1 MTRDA
6 IQSRY
11 RALRAISMA
20 HHGAVLRHLSRA
32 AVMKEAR
39 SLGLVRGQTL
49 VADSEDELTL
59 AFDLAIYT
67 ARPGRSSAL
76 DRYAR
81 VARLAAGSDEAQVL
95 DAMRAA
101 RFSIWRIERKHETAG
116 LMVSDMC
123 RETEGWLMDEGLEAG
138 AEPGWTFAMRLC
150 QPDAFLMT
158 SGIVVPVDQ
167 EIMEQVA
174 EATAVCDFATVAGAA
189 DDPRFAA
196 AIYRVAVASGV
207 MEAGTAE

>member
-1 MTRDA
+1 MTREA

-11 RALRAISMA
+11 RALRAINIA
-20 HHGAVLRHLSRA
+20 HHSAVLRHLSRA
-32 AVMKEAR
+32 ALMKEAR

-59 AFDLAIYT
+59 GFDLAIYT
-67 ARPGRSSAL
+67 ARPGRSRAL

-81 VARLAAGSDEAQVL
+81 AARLAAGSDEARVL

-116 LMVSDMC
+116 LMVSDLV
-123 RETEGWLMDEGLEAG
+123 RESEGWLMDDGLEANVQ
-138 AEPGWTFAMRLC
+138 AGWAFAMRLC
-150 QPDAFLMT
+150 QPDAFMMT
-158 SGIVVPVDQ
+158 SGVVVPVDR
-167 EIMEQVA
+167 EILE
-174 EATAVCDFATVAGAA
+174 EAADQTTGYGFATVAEAA

-196 AIYRVAVASGV
+196 ALYRVVVASGV
-207 MEAGTAE
+207 MEAGTSE

>member
-1 MTRDA
+1 
-6 IQSRY
+6 
-11 RALRAISMA
+11 
-20 HHGAVLRHLSRA
+20 
-32 AVMKEAR
+32 MKEAR
-39 SLGLVRGQTL
+39 SLGLLRGQIL

-59 AFDLAIYT
+59 AFDLAIYS
-67 ARPGRSSAL
+67 ARPGRSCAL

-81 VARLAAGSDEAQVL
+81 AARLAAGSDEARVL

-116 LMVSDMC
+116 LMVSDLC
-123 RETEGWLMDEGLEAG
+123 RETEGWLMDERLEAG

-158 SGIVVPVDQ
+158 SGVVVPVDQ
-167 EIMEQVA
+167 ELMEQVA
-174 EATAVCDFATVAGAA
+174 EETVSCGFLTVAEAA
-189 DDPRFAA
+189 DDPRFAT

-207 MEAGTAE
+207 MEGVTLE